1 MYDEVYT
8 RASIVS
14 QSKQASK
21 QARKHKSRTPTIVV
35 AIAPLG
41 NLCAVS
47 RSPMTHRTI
56 APSSFSMIKMLS
68 GL

>member
-21 QARKHKSRTPTIVV
+21 QGCMNHVHRRSSWPSLPWVTSAPCRGLQWHIAR
-35 AIAPLG
+35 
-41 NLCAVS
+41 
-47 RSPMTHRTI
+47 
-56 APSSFSMIKMLS
+56 
-68 GL
+68 